1 MNNCTRGGAE
11 FFSDKI
17 GPKIIAL
24 PPGFEESVQ
33 GAGVKA
39 NLPLAEDRESLVCR
53 VVQVYTSQKL
63 LYKMQLRCCPRSE
76 PWHQRVLQTNAEHLC
91 DSAVLLIAV
100 AVECWAQ
107 VLQ

>member
-63 LYKMQLRCCPRSE
+63 LYKNLSDMLAIKQCFCPVFSE
-76 PWHQRVLQTNAEHLC
+76 HEKNWHQTIVSLRGHAKLA
-91 DSAVLLIAV
+91 
-100 AVECWAQ
+100 
-107 VLQ
+107 